1 MPKLSPLARMRLF
14 PFLPPD
20 PDSKENACPVAR
32 FPTLRLGDLIVD
44 DEDSFSHVGLY
55 GDLRALVE
63 ASDHRFMVLRS
74 HVRQASWDRAAF
86 LNLTFWHAAEPV
98 DVLVDE
104 HIAADVVGHV
114 GWHLL
119 ASRHLAPAK
128 TRGGGL
134 APATLLLSEAI
145 ASAFDMY
152 LVGRLLGHRPESEF
166 LQTQVPT
173 MADVA
178 EGAGMGEE
186 AFEAMLESVSADP
199 ERAFED
205 LRALLF
211 DAAMA
216 LYGCSDVE
224 GAAKVL
230 DDLEDRRFAPLLHH
244 YELSNWVLDARAYG
258 AAGDT
263 GEQALGVDRTLREV
277 PVALDWLEK
286 HWVRPEVDRS
296 TEKHPPRRARPR

>member
-1 MPKLSPLARMRLF
+1 MA
-14 PFLPPD
+14 
-20 PDSKENACPVAR
+20 N

-44 DEDSFSHVGLY
+44 DEASFSHVGLY
-55 GDLRALVE
+55 GDLRAIVE
-63 ASDHRFMVLRS
+63 ASDHEFMVLRRN
-74 HVRQASWDRAAF
+74 VRQASWDRAAF
-86 LNLTFWHAAEPV
+86 LNLTYWHAAEPV

-114 GWHLL
+114 AWHLL
-119 ASRHLAPAK
+119 ASQNLAPSSEAAIK
-128 TRGGGL
+128 GAL

-152 LVGRLLGHRPESEF
+152 LVGRLLGHRPDSDF
-166 LQTQVPT
+166 LQTQVPA

-211 DAAMA
+211 DAALA
-216 LYGCSDVE
+216 LHGCSDVA
-224 GAAKVL
+224 GAARVL
-230 DDLEDRRFAPLLHH
+230 DGLEDRRFAPLLHH
-244 YELSNWVLDARAYG
+244 YELSNWVLYSRAYG
-258 AAGDT
+258 ATGGT
-263 GEQALGVDRTLREV
+263 GEQALGLDRALREA
-277 PVALDWLEK
+277 PVALEWLEK
-286 HWVRPEVDRS
+286 HWVRPAVDRRAVM
-296 TEKHPPRRARPR
+296 HPPRRGIPR